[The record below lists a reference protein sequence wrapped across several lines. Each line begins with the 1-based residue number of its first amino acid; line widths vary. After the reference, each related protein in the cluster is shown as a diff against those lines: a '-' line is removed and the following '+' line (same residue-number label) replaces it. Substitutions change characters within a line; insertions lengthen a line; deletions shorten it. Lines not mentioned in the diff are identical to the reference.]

1 MKKVIIVFSIFI
13 CICILFLIYVYR
25 HQTVAVL
32 GYHSFI
38 KHDERVKK
46 NVQDNLIMDI
56 EKFEEQLKYL
66 KKHHYKTL
74 TLNEFACYH
83 NKTCKIPRKS
93 VLITMDDGY
102 QSNYDLA
109 FPLLKKYNMN
119 AVVFYVGNN
128 YDGHNKNYM
137 NIDTIKK
144 IKKEYPNIE
153 VASHSYNLHED
164 GAIDKGNDYIKEDF
178 NKMNGI
184 INTSYFAYPYGHYN
198 DDIIKVLKDN
208 NYKLAFTFG
217 PGRNHRKA
225 RVGDDDYLIPRLN
238 ISNDLPLWKFILR
251 LKLPY

>member
-1 MKKVIIVFSIFI
+1 MKKIIIIFSIFI
-13 CICILFLIYVYR
+13 FICILFLILIY
-25 HQTVAVL
+25 HNQTVAVL
-32 GYHSFI
+32 GYHDFI
-38 KHDERVKK
+38 KHEDRVKQK
-46 NVQDNLIMDI
+46 IQDNLVMDI
-56 EKFEEQLKYL
+56 ENFEKQLKYL

-74 TLNEFACYH
+74 TLDEFFCYH
-83 NKTCKIPRKS
+83 NKTCKIPKKS

-102 QSNYDLA
+102 MSNYELA
-109 FPLLKKYNMN
+109 FPLLKKYDMH

-137 NIDTIKK
+137 NIDIIKK
-144 IKKEYPNIE
+144 IKNEYPNIE

-164 GAIDKGNDYIKEDF
+164 GAIDRGINYIKEDF
-178 NKMNGI
+178 RKMHEI

-198 DDIIKVLKDN
+198 DDIIEVLKDN

-217 PGRNHRKA
+217 PEKNHRKA
-225 RVGDDDYLIPRLN
+225 KISDDAYLISRLN